1 MGSLKITPLKADSP
15 KGREVAER
23 LTDTLADIRLAIAE
37 RERAAAREQ
46 NAAER
51 GAA

>member
-1 MGSLKITPLKADSP
+1 MGSLKITPLDPNSP

-23 LTDTLADIRLAIAE
+23 LTETLADIRLAIAE
-37 RERAAAREQ
+37 RERAVARQ
-46 NAAER
+46 GDAER